1 MKVYVINLARRP
13 ERMRFMQEQ
22 LDRTG
27 VAYERVDAV
36 DGARLS
42 GSECKSLV
50 RRFRWWCARGYM
62 PRAGEI
68 GCAMS
73 HRSVWRKMKDD
84 EDRAFCVLEDDVSVS
99 ERFAEMLDKA
109 ESFAAESASPVA
121 ILLTPFCAEPQGGLA
136 EGCFGRI
143 SWAALAGGYVLNCAA
158 ARRLLS
164 ATERLDSPIDEWA
177 RWAKRGGV
185 QLYAAIP
192 SVCSQSEY
200 GSETFDSPF
209 ASDTLERDTVLV
221 SDMKPTRRFFH
232 KCLRLVG
239 RTLDNM
245 IP

>member
-1 MKVYVINLARRP
+1 MKVFVINLARRP
-13 ERMRFMQEQ
+13 ERMRFIAEQ
-22 LDRTG
+22 LANVE
-27 VAYERVDAV
+27 VAYERIDAV
-36 DGARLS
+36 DGAALAKDDLQRLS
-42 GSECKSLV
+42 N
-50 RRFRWWCARGYM
+50 RFRWWCARGYM

-73 HRSVWRKMKDD
+73 HRSVWRKMKDA
-84 EDRAFCVLEDDVSVS
+84 EDCAFCVLEDDVSVS
-99 ERFAEMLDKA
+99 ERFSEMLDKA
-109 ESFAAESASPVA
+109 ESFAAGSASPVA
-121 ILLTPFCAEPQGGLA
+121 ILLTLFCAEPQGGLA

-143 SWAALAGGYVLNCAA
+143 SWAALTGGYVLNREA
-158 ARRLLS
+158 ARRLLA

-239 RTLDNM
+239 RTLDKM